1 MHEKTIEIRWHDV
14 DAFHHV
20 NNAVYLTYLEE
31 ARDEWLERV
40 LGRNSES
47 LWDFVL
53 ARVAIDYVSELTHE
67 DDVVLARCRL
77 EGIGTSS
84 FRTKEQLLAPNG
96 RLAAEAEAVVVARNR
111 AVGGSRALSAS
122 ERAALETQLRR

>member
-111 AVGGSRALSAS
+111 AVGGSRALSPS